1 MTGKNPL
8 AKSDSSSENEIN
20 IPGDNL
26 EFLVVGVNHRTAPV
40 EVRERLALNKE
51 QLPEALSAMGGC
63 GIAGVILSTC
73 NRSEF
78 YVLDTPD
85 VSLRDLRNFPAD
97 ESSNDS
103 KNSSS
108 TGFRTG
114 ADQVKQFLVDRF
126 GISLL
131 DVDRYLYVYRGYDCI
146 HHLFRVSSSL
156 DSMILGEEQIIGQV
170 RDAYEAATNA
180 GTVQG
185 PLAQLFQQALR
196 VGRRVRRETGISR
209 NALSVSRACV
219 EMAKSVL
226 GDISNSR
233 VLVVGAGEAGE
244 LAAEVLSLSGVSDI
258 TVTNRTFHRA
268 EELALSLSAKAIPF
282 DGMPTAL
289 QESDIVIGCTGSP
302 GYVLK
307 SDLISATMADRPD
320 RPLLLIDIAVPRDI
334 DPEAAQLENVFLNDV
349 DDLESATQASR
360 EKKAQEADWAEKLT
374 TDESQQFRQWCL
386 DLEALPTVIELRNR
400 ADKIRSLELHKTVR
414 KLNGQLDEEALE
426 SLDAMTRAIV
436 NKLLHDPTMF
446 LKERKGPEELQV
458 ARDIFHLSE
467 DGLKSPD

>member
-1 MTGKNPL
+1 
-8 AKSDSSSENEIN
+8 
-20 IPGDNL
+20 L
-26 EFLVVGVNHRTAPV
+26 EFLVVGLNHRTAPV
-40 EVRERLALNKE
+40 EIRERLALNKE
-51 QLPEALSAMGGC
+51 QLPEALSAMTSHGMT
-63 GIAGVILSTC
+63 GVILSTC

-78 YVLDTPD
+78 YVLDTPGAK
-85 VSLRDLRNFPAD
+85 PG
-97 ESSNDS
+97 ESSNMPLNGFGNGFGNGSETGNGSQNDS
-103 KNSSS
+103 VAPNQDC
-108 TGFRTG
+108 
-114 ADQVKQFLVDRF
+114 ADRVKQFLVERF

-180 GTVQG
+180 GTAQG

-226 GDISNSR
+226 GDLSNRR
-233 VLVVGAGEAGE
+233 VLIVGAGEAGE
-244 LAAEVLSLSGVSDI
+244 LAAEVLSLSGVTDI

-268 EELALSLSAKAIPF
+268 KQLADSLSAKAISF
-282 DGMPTAL
+282 DGMAEAL
-289 QESDIVIGCTGSP
+289 QDSDIVIGCTGSP

-307 SDLISATMADRPD
+307 SDLIGATMADRPD

-334 DPEAAQLENVFLNDV
+334 DPEAALVHNVFLNDV

-360 EKKAQEADWAEKLT
+360 EKKAKEAEWAEELA
-374 TDESQQFRQWCL
+374 TDEAQQFRQWCL

-400 ADKIRSLELHKTVR
+400 ADQVRSSELRKTMR
-414 KLNGQLDEEALE
+414 KLNGQLDEEAFE
-426 SLDAMTRAIV
+426 SLDAMTKAIV

-458 ARDIFHLSE
+458 ARDIFRLGE
-467 DGLKSPD
+467 VDLKNLD

>member
-1 MTGKNPL
+1 M
-8 AKSDSSSENEIN
+8 
-20 IPGDNL
+20 
-26 EFLVVGVNHRTAPV
+26 EFLVVGLNHRTAPV
-40 EVRERLALNKE
+40 EVRERLSLNKE
-51 QLPEALSAMGGC
+51 QLPEALSAMNNHG
-63 GIAGVILSTC
+63 ASGVILSTC

-78 YVLDTPD
+78 YTLDLPE
-85 VSLRDLRNFPAD
+85 NP
-97 ESSNDS
+97 
-103 KNSSS
+103 S
-108 TGFRTG
+108 TEGPKSG
-114 ADQVKQFLVDRF
+114 ADRVKDFLVERF

-146 HHLFRVSSSL
+146 HHLFRVASSL

-170 RDAYEAATNA
+170 RDAYETATTA
-180 GTVQG
+180 GTAQG

-226 GDISNSR
+226 GDLSRRR

-244 LAAEVLSLSGVSDI
+244 LAAEVLSLSGVTDI
-258 TVTNRTFHRA
+258 TVTNRTFQRA
-268 EELALSLSAKAIPF
+268 EELAANLSALAIPF
-282 DGMPTAL
+282 NGMPKAL
-289 QESDIVIGCTGSP
+289 RESDIVIGCTGSP
-302 GYVLK
+302 GYVLEAG
-307 SDLISATMADRPD
+307 LISDTMAVRPD

-334 DPEAAQLENVFLNDV
+334 DPQAAQVQNVYLNDV
-349 DDLESATQASR
+349 DDLESASQASR
-360 EKKAQEADWAEKLT
+360 EKKAKEAEWAEELT
-374 TDESQQFRQWCL
+374 TDEAQQFRQWCL

-400 ADKIRSLELHKTVR
+400 ADQVRSLELHKTVR
-414 KLNGQLDEEALE
+414 KLNGQLDAAALE

-458 ARDIFHLSE
+458 AREIFRLSE
-467 DGLKSPD
+467 EGSKSPD

>member
-1 MTGKNPL
+1 M
-8 AKSDSSSENEIN
+8 
-20 IPGDNL
+20 
-26 EFLVVGVNHRTAPV
+26 EFLVVGLNHRTAPV

-51 QLPEALSAMGGC
+51 QIPEALTAMGSLGM
-63 GIAGVILSTC
+63 AGVILSTC

-78 YVLDTPD
+78 YILDTPG
-85 VSLRDLRNFPAD
+85 VTPGAAPNFSANGSASGSKNPFPAGT
-97 ESSNDS
+97 
-103 KNSSS
+103 K
-108 TGFRTG
+108 TG
-114 ADQVKQFLVDRF
+114 ADRVKQFLVDRF

-219 EMAKSVL
+219 EMARSVL

-307 SDLISATMADRPD
+307 SDLIGATMAGRPN

-334 DPEAAQLENVFLNDV
+334 DPEAAQLQNVYLNDV

-360 EKKAQEADWAEKLT
+360 EKKAQEAEWAEELA

-400 ADKIRSLELHKTVR
+400 ADQVRSLELHKTVR
-414 KLNGQLDEEALE
+414 KLNGRLDEEALE

-458 ARDIFHLSE
+458 ARDIFRLSE

>member
-1 MTGKNPL
+1 MNGHSRPADQNIHRNNPQD
-8 AKSDSSSENEIN
+8 KSRY
-20 IPGDNL
+20 IPGENL
-26 EFLVVGVNHRTAPV
+26 EFLVVGLNHRTAPV
-40 EVRERLALNKE
+40 EVRERLSLNKE
-51 QLPEALSAMGGC
+51 QLPEALSAMNNHG
-63 GIAGVILSTC
+63 ASGVILSTC

-78 YVLDTPD
+78 YTLDLPE
-85 VSLRDLRNFPAD
+85 NP
-97 ESSNDS
+97 
-103 KNSSS
+103 S
-108 TGFRTG
+108 TEGPKSG
-114 ADQVKQFLVDRF
+114 ADRVKDFLVERF

-146 HHLFRVSSSL
+146 HHLFRVASSL

-170 RDAYEAATNA
+170 RDAYETATTA
-180 GTVQG
+180 GTAQG

-226 GDISNSR
+226 GDLSRRR

-244 LAAEVLSLSGVSDI
+244 LAAEVLSLSGVTDI
-258 TVTNRTFHRA
+258 TVTNRTFQRA
-268 EELALSLSAKAIPF
+268 EELAANLSALAIPF
-282 DGMPTAL
+282 NGMPKAL
-289 QESDIVIGCTGSP
+289 RESDIVIGCTGSP
-302 GYVLK
+302 GYVLEAG
-307 SDLISATMADRPD
+307 LISDTMAVRPD

-334 DPEAAQLENVFLNDV
+334 DPQAAQVQNVYLNDV
-349 DDLESATQASR
+349 DDLESASQASR
-360 EKKAQEADWAEKLT
+360 EKKAKEAEWAEELT
-374 TDESQQFRQWCL
+374 TDEAQQFRQWCL

-400 ADKIRSLELHKTVR
+400 ADQVRSLELHKTVR
-414 KLNGQLDEEALE
+414 KLNGQLDAAALE

-458 ARDIFHLSE
+458 AREIFRLSE
-467 DGLKSPD
+467 EGSKSPD

>member
-1 MTGKNPL
+1 M
-8 AKSDSSSENEIN
+8 
-20 IPGDNL
+20 
-26 EFLVVGVNHRTAPV
+26 EFLVVGLNHRTAPV
-40 EVRERLALNKE
+40 EVRERLSLNKE
-51 QLPEALSAMGGC
+51 QLPEALSAMNNHG
-63 GIAGVILSTC
+63 ASGVILSTC

-78 YVLDTPD
+78 YTLDLPE
-85 VSLRDLRNFPAD
+85 NP
-97 ESSNDS
+97 
-103 KNSSS
+103 S
-108 TGFRTG
+108 TEGPKSG
-114 ADQVKQFLVDRF
+114 ADRVKDFLVEQF

-146 HHLFRVSSSL
+146 HHLFRVASSL

-170 RDAYEAATNA
+170 RDAYETATAA
-180 GTVQG
+180 GTAQG

-226 GDISNSR
+226 GDLSRRR

-244 LAAEVLSLSGVSDI
+244 LAAEVLSLSGVTDI
-258 TVTNRTFHRA
+258 TVTNRTFQRA
-268 EELALSLSAKAIPF
+268 EELAANLSALAIPF
-282 DGMPTAL
+282 NGMPKAL
-289 QESDIVIGCTGSP
+289 RESDIVIGCTGSP
-302 GYVLK
+302 GYVLEAG
-307 SDLISATMADRPD
+307 LISDTMAVRPD

-334 DPEAAQLENVFLNDV
+334 DPEAAQVQNVYLNDV
-349 DDLESATQASR
+349 DDLESASQASR
-360 EKKAQEADWAEKLT
+360 EKKAKEAEWAEELT
-374 TDESQQFRQWCL
+374 TDEAQQFRQWCL

-400 ADKIRSLELHKTVR
+400 ADQVRSLELHKTVR
-414 KLNGQLDEEALE
+414 KLNGQLDAAALE

-458 ARDIFHLSE
+458 AREIFRLSE
-467 DGLKSPD
+467 EGSKSPD